1 MPLSPPVEREHLHTR
16 HVTCQGFRRADGLW
30 DIEGRL
36 VDTKSYGFAN
46 HDRGGRIE
54 AGEPIHEM
62 LLRVTVDDD
71 LIIRHAEAVIE
82 HAPYAL
88 CASIA
93 PVFAGLAGV
102 SIGPGF
108 LRVLRGR
115 FGGVRGCTHIVEMF
129 GPIATA
135 AFQTIVP
142 LRRRET
148 EAATRPSIIDTCHA
162 LAADGPVVA
171 REWPQHHIGGK
182 VAKPDPSA
190 A

>member
-16 HVTCQGFRRADGLW
+16 HVVCQGFRRADGLW

-36 VDTKSYGFAN
+36 IDTKSYGFAN
-46 HDRGGRIE
+46 LDRGGRIE

-71 LIIRHAEAVIE
+71 LIIRHVEAVIE
-82 HAPYAL
+82 HAPYAP

-93 PVFAGLAGV
+93 PVFAGLEGV
-102 SIGPGF
+102 SIGPGI
-108 LRVLRGR
+108 LRLVRSR

-148 EAATRPSIIDTCHA
+148 GAAARPSIIDTCHA
-162 LAADGPVVA
+162 LAADGTVVA
-171 REWPQHHIGGK
+171 REWPRHHIGDK
-182 VAKPDPSA
+182 TAPPDA
-190 A
+190 ER